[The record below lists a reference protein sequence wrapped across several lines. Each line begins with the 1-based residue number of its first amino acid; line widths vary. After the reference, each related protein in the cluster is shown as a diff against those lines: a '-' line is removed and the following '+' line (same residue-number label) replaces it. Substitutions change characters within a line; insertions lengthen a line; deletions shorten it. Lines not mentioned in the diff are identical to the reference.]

1 MSYIAIEGPI
11 GAGKTTLAQKLAA
24 DLGAGLLL
32 ERPEDNP
39 FLARFY
45 RDPASGALPAQL
57 TFLLQRAG
65 QAEHLHQHD
74 LFAHRCVA
82 DFLFDKDRL
91 FAELTLNHADY
102 ALYLR
107 VFERLSWDVPLP
119 DRVIYL
125 TAPVSALRERISNR
139 GRDYEANISDG
150 YLARLNDLYGAFFRD
165 YRAAPVIEADTSS
178 FDFIGNDDHYRALLA
193 ALDSGAARAQLRAGH
208 LL

>member
-11 GAGKTTLAQKLAA
+11 GVGKTTLAQKLAT

-65 QAEHLHQHD
+65 QAERLHQHD
-74 LFAHRCVA
+74 LFARSCIA

-107 VFERLSWDVPLP
+107 VFERLSWNVPAP

-125 TAPVSALRERISNR
+125 TAPVAALRERIVNR
-139 GRDYEANISDG
+139 GRDYETNISAG
-150 YLARLNDLYGAFFRD
+150 YLARLNDLYGAFFRE
-165 YRAAPVIEADTSS
+165 YQHAPVIEADTSN
-178 FDFIGNDDHYRALLA
+178 FDFIGNDDHYRVLLA
-193 ALDSGAARAQLRAGH
+193 ALDSDAARVQLRAGH